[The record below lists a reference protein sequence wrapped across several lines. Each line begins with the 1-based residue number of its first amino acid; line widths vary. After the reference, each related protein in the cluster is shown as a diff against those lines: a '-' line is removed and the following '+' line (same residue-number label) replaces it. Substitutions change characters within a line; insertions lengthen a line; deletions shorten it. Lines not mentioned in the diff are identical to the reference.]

1 MSWWAY
7 SFPSASFTVAA
18 FNYALFVP
26 AAIYFAYIALV
37 FTTILIVGLFI
48 RTLMAIHMKDPHWVD

>member
-1 MSWWAY
+1 
-7 SFPSASFTVAA
+7 VAA

-26 AAIYFAYIALV
+26 STIYIAYVALI

-48 RTLMAIHMKDPHWVD
+48 KTLMAIHMKDPHWVD

>member
-1 MSWWAY
+1 
-7 SFPSASFTVAA
+7 VAV

-26 AAIYFAYIALV
+26 AAIYLAYISLV